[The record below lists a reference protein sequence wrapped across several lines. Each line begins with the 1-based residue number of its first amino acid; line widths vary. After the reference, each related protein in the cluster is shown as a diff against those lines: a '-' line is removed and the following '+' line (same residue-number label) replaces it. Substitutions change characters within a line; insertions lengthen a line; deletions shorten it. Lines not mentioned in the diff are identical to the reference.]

1 MKRSQKMEN
10 AVVNEM
16 INTIRSIALEEIP
29 RYNATPDYDPM
40 VGMELRKKLN
50 GFIITFALGAEI
62 DERGR
67 MDIKYPIPTDRQIRE
82 VCEIMDVFVNRV
94 ETVVRGTDP
103 DDIESFP
110 VTGANIRYPEKINRK
125 TLTAFFNSNPGPF
138 TENIGPDDVVDLVE
152 FGKRIRHHH
161 LIRNIAI
168 ISIVS
173 VAVLTATAIIMWKI
187 KKRAEDEISAQDDVG
202 DIDTSDIDV
211 GDIDDA
217 DITIDDVSDEVAE
230 VPIDI

>member
-10 AVVNEM
+10 AVVNKM
-16 INTIRSIALEEIP
+16 ISTIRTIALEEIP
-29 RYNATPDYDPM
+29 RYNAAPNYNPE
-40 VGMELRKKLN
+40 VGVALRKKLN

-62 DERGR
+62 DENGR
-67 MDIKYPIPTDRQIRE
+67 MDIKYPVPTERQISE

-110 VTGANIRYPEKINRK
+110 VTGANIQYPEKISRK
-125 TLTAFFNSNPGPF
+125 TLTAFFNSDPGPF

-152 FGKRIRHHH
+152 FGKRIRHHN
-161 LIRNIAI
+161 LVRNIAI

-187 KKRAEDEISAQDDVG
+187 KKHADDEAPAQDDVG
-202 DIDTSDIDV
+202 DVDYSDIDV

-217 DITIDDVSDEVAE
+217 DIAIDDVSDEVAE
-230 VPIDI
+230 VPVDI

>member
-1 MKRSQKMEN
+1 MKRNQKVEN
-10 AVVNEM
+10 AVVNNM
-16 INTIRSIALEEIP
+16 ISAIRTIALEEIP
-29 RYNATPDYDPM
+29 KYNSTPNYDPM
-40 VGMELRKKLN
+40 TGVALRRKLN
-50 GFIITFALGAEI
+50 GFIITFALGAEV
-62 DERGR
+62 DNDGR
-67 MDIKYPIPTDRQIRE
+67 MDIKYPVPTDRQIAE
-82 VCEIMDVFVNRV
+82 VCKIMTEFVNRV

-110 VTGANIRYPEKINRK
+110 VTAANIQYPEKISRK
-125 TLTAFFNSNPGPF
+125 TLTAFFNSEPGPF
-138 TENIGPDDVVDLVE
+138 TENLGPNDVVNLVE

-173 VAVLTATAIIMWKI
+173 VAVLTATALIMWKI
-187 KKRAEDEISAQDDVG
+187 KKHANDEVAADGTD